1 MILMVACVKWNNFC
15 STVVSK
21 ISETGKWCS
30 RLQNIFAHLEPS
42 QGRKKDLLKVFNKAF
57 IRDSSSKS
65 SKHILISLSDDCI
78 GPDLFGLDLQ
88 KTCYFVL

>member
-1 MILMVACVKWNNFC
+1 MAGCKTFLLIW
-15 STVVSK
+15 
-21 ISETGKWCS
+21 
-30 RLQNIFAHLEPS
+30 S
-42 QGRKKDLLKVFNKAF
+42 QAKVEKKDLLKVFNKAT

-88 KTCYFVL
+88 KTCDFVL